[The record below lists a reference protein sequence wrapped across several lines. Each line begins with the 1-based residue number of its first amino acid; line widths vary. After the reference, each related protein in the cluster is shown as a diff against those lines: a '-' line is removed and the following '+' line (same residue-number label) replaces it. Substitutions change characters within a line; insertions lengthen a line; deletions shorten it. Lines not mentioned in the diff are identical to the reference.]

1 MTVNLLLLKANFLW
15 LSVWTSYWITKPE
28 GGRAKWLSIL
38 VKKVNCGAGSLTSLV
53 GVWAKVKTLFNL
65 PCKAPFFFLLKL
77 LFFFSSP
84 SSITHF
90 SCTRRHFQKVLS
102 PRPRVKHKEKKKKLN
117 FEDFHLSSEEL
128 FLILTSKRMKVATED
143 TKAVSVESQDLRV
156 LNQDGYAAHFWS
168 FAIFVNFLKLPLLDL
183 EKYQSVAKTHRFS
196 ALVSSCWGSDY
207 TVTYNL
213 LVSLLP
219 RPQNAS

>member
-102 PRPRVKHKEKKKKLN
+102 PRPRVKHKEKKKAKLWRLPSFKWGIVSHLN
-117 FEDFHLSSEEL
+117 IKEDESCHRGHQGRLSWITGPQGFESRWLCRS
-128 FLILTSKRMKVATED
+128 FLIICDLCKLSKTSTTWPWKVS
-143 TKAVSVESQDLRV
+143 K
-156 LNQDGYAAHFWS
+156 
-168 FAIFVNFLKLPLLDL
+168 
-183 EKYQSVAKTHRFS
+183 
-196 ALVSSCWGSDY
+196 CC
-207 TVTYNL
+207 
-213 LVSLLP
+213 
-219 RPQNAS
+219 

>member
-1 MTVNLLLLKANFLW
+1 MELDLWLLLWVCELKL
-15 LSVWTSYWITKPE
+15 KPY
-28 GGRAKWLSIL
+28 
-38 VKKVNCGAGSLTSLV
+38 LTCPVRL
-53 GVWAKVKTLFNL
+53 L
-65 PCKAPFFFLLKL
+65 FFFLLKL

-102 PRPRVKHKEKKKKLN
+102 PRPQVKHKEKKKKLN

-143 TKAVSVESQDLRV
+143 TKAVSVESRDLRV